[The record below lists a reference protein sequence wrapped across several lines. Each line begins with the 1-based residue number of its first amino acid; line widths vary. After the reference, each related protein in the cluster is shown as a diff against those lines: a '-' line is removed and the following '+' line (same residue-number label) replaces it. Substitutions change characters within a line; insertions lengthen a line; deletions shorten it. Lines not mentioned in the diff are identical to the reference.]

1 MTECIV
7 LCQQCRDK
15 DKRARRWH
23 WLCECCAQKCL
34 DNHRADTGHTD
45 LELRV
50 VQDAADSLR
59 TQMASRQFAFVSR
72 RYGW

>member
-7 LCQQCRDK
+7 LCQQCLDRDG
-15 DKRARRWH
+15 RARRWH

-34 DNHRADTGHTD
+34 DRHRTEAGHTD

-50 VQDAADSLR
+50 IQDAAETLR
-59 TQMASRQFAFVSR
+59 ATAARAAFISR